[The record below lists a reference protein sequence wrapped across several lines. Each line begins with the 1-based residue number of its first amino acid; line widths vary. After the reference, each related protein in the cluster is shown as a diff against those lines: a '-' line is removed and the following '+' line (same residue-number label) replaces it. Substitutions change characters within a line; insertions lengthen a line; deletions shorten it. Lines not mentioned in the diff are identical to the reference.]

1 VAAGRPFG
9 PARCLRQ
16 ASPSLVTSDT
26 RQYSTLVAICCLL
39 WVWRLAGFG
48 GGSPRTPP
56 LPAQQQFFAAL
67 KMLSI
72 SLAAG
77 SKDGRQG
84 SPLQR
89 QMDNGK
95 EARKIIIALFAD
107 ISRRFR
113 RRFPPLENPLFLG
126 TSE

>member
-1 VAAGRPFG
+1 
-9 PARCLRQ
+9 
-16 ASPSLVTSDT
+16 
-26 RQYSTLVAICCLL
+26 
-39 WVWRLAGFG
+39 
-48 GGSPRTPP
+48 
-56 LPAQQQFFAAL
+56 
-67 KMLSI
+67 MLSI